1 MMSEITYAEDGSI
14 SPLKLDKKIDGA
26 ITINSRQILDASVAP
41 KAGGRL
47 FEAQVSKD
55 DSDFSGA
62 GFITGL
68 TRQEFGVS
76 VLSQI
81 GLPGKYEVAVRYRS
95 AEKPWNGRV
104 VAGKHLFYDGN
115 QNQDYDQY
123 VNRGTI
129 FPATDGKWSQLAIP
143 SSQVFQV
150 LRLTTSVFGRLVRL
164 NHMSAINEDELKA
177 RLDPLSYEVL
187 RNGATERPFTGEYTD
202 TDKVGSY
209 RCKACSAELFK
220 SETKFHSGC
229 GWPSFYAPTADDA
242 VVLIEDRSLAPRVRT
257 EVRCAN
263 CDSHL
268 GHVFEGEG
276 YEVPTD
282 QRWCINSVAL
292 ILEEK

>member
-1 MMSEITYAEDGSI
+1 
-14 SPLKLDKKIDGA
+14 
-26 ITINSRQILDASVAP
+26 
-41 KAGGRL
+41 
-47 FEAQVSKD
+47 
-55 DSDFSGA
+55 
-62 GFITGL
+62 
-68 TRQEFGVS
+68 
-76 VLSQI
+76 
-81 GLPGKYEVAVRYRS
+81 
-95 AEKPWNGRV
+95 
-104 VAGKHLFYDGN
+104 
-115 QNQDYDQY
+115 
-123 VNRGTI
+123 
-129 FPATDGKWSQLAIP
+129 
-143 SSQVFQV
+143 
-150 LRLTTSVFGRLVRL
+150 
-164 NHMSAINEDELKA
+164 MSAINEDELKA

-187 RNGATERPFTGEYTD
+187 RKGATERPFTGEYTD
-202 TDKVGSY
+202 SDKVGSY

-220 SETKFHSGC
+220 SENKFHSGC